1 MRGRSIVPLI
11 AALLLGAGAASAA
24 GFPPL
29 TPADK
34 LIAAKAAGFV
44 VKGRAIY
51 NECEV
56 PAEMIAF
63 EQVDLNGDGKFELFV
78 EDGGACYGNGGSMF
92 AVLGKVQGAWR
103 RLFVAQGIP
112 DVLKTGRAGW
122 KDIQVGGPGFG
133 RMPVA
138 RWNGTAYRLP

>member
-1 MRGRSIVPLI
+1 MRGRSTGPLI
-11 AALLLGAGAASAA
+11 AALLLGAVAAQAAS
-24 GFPPL
+24 FPPL

-34 LIAAKAAGFV
+34 LVAAKAAGFV

-92 AVLGKVQGAWR
+92 AVIGKGPAGWK
-103 RLFVAQGIP
+103 RLFVAQGMP
-112 DVLKTGRAGW
+112 VVLKTAHGGW
-122 KDIQVGGPGFG
+122 KDVQVGGPGFG
-133 RMPVA
+133 RMPIA